1 MLESGAPL
9 RLALLSASRGGSAH
23 RLLLA
28 LCADS
33 LPPSEAAQART
44 GACF

>member
-1 MLESGAPL
+1 MPQQGFE
-9 RLALLSASRGGSAH
+9 RQRSAIRKVRH

-33 LPPSEAAQART
+33 CLY
-44 GACF
+44 